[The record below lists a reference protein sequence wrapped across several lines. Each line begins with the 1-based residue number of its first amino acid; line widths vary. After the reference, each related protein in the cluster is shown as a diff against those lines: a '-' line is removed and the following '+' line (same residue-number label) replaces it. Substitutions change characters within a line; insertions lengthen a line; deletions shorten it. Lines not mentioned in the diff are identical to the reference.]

1 MHTEVNFRLAGG
13 AQPLI
18 LVPAS
23 VNGDGPHE
31 FILDTGAGI
40 SLLTP
45 EFAER
50 VGATITET
58 TEAMGAGGKMAISLG
73 VVNSLA
79 IGQAN
84 ALNVQVAIT
93 SELQRIGAV
102 IGAKVDGNIGYSYLK
117 NFRLTLDYQKHTLQL
132 TDAEHEPSG
141 NGDSQ
146 RALLKFKLAHPSK
159 PLILVPTLV
168 NDEGPYIF
176 ALDTGASTTVVSSEV
191 AQILAIESTGIPQM
205 TGAGGTMQGFRG
217 VVRSL
222 AVGNANLENLA
233 IVTADFLTMLSQIV
247 KTKLDGIIGYN
258 FLKEF
263 KVTIDY
269 LNETLRLE
277 QSLIETPVK
286 TGSAAVPSA

>member
-1 MHTEVNFRLAGG
+1 MLTRVNFRLAGG

-45 EFAER
+45 EIAKR
-50 VGATITET
+50 VGATIKET
-58 TEAMGAGGKMAISLG
+58 TEGMGAGGKVSISLG
-73 VVNSLA
+73 VVESMA

-84 ALNVQVAIT
+84 ASNVQVAIT

-102 IGAKVDGNIGYSYLK
+102 IGAEVDGNIGYSYLK
-117 NFRLTLDYQKHTLQL
+117 NFRLTLDYQEHTLQL
-132 TDAEHEPSG
+132 TDAEREPNG
-141 NGDSQ
+141 NGQFAHSEI
-146 RALLKFKLAHPSK
+146 RFKLAHPSK
-159 PLILVPTLV
+159 PLVLIPVLL

-191 AQILAIESTGIPQM
+191 ARVLAIESTGIPQI
-205 TGAGGTMQGFRG
+205 TGAGGALQGSRG
-217 VVRSL
+217 VARSL
-222 AVGNANLENLA
+222 AVGNARLENLA
-233 IVTADFLTMLSQIV
+233 IVTADFLTMLSQVV

-269 LNETLRLE
+269 PNETLRLE
-277 QSLIETPVK
+277 
-286 TGSAAVPSA
+286 

>member
-1 MHTEVNFRLAGG
+1 MLTRVNFRLAGG

-31 FILDTGAGI
+31 FILDTGAGV

-50 VGATITET
+50 VGVTITET
-58 TEAMGAGGKMAISLG
+58 TEGMGAGGKLAISLG
-73 VVNSLA
+73 VAESMA

-84 ALNVQVAIT
+84 ASNVQVAIT

-117 NFRLTLDYQKHTLQL
+117 NFRLTLDYQEQTLQL
-132 TDAEHEPSG
+132 TDAAREPNG
-141 NGDSQ
+141 NGQLAHSEL
-146 RALLKFKLAHPSK
+146 RFKLAHPSK
-159 PLILVPTLV
+159 PLVLIPVLV
-168 NDEGPYIF
+168 NGEGPYIF
-176 ALDTGASTTVVSSEV
+176 ALDTGASTTVVSSEI
-191 AQILAIESTGIPQM
+191 AQLLAIESTGIPQM
-205 TGAGGTMQGFRG
+205 TGAGGAMQGSKG

-222 AVGNANLENLA
+222 AVGNARLENLA

-263 KVTIDY
+263 EVTIDY
-269 LNETLRLE
+269 PNETLRL
-277 QSLIETPVK
+277 
-286 TGSAAVPSA
+286 A

>member
-1 MHTEVNFRLAGG
+1 MLTEVNFRLAGG

-23 VNGDGPHE
+23 VNDDGPHE

-45 EFAER
+45 ECAER
-50 VGATITET
+50 VGVTVTGNTEG
-58 TEAMGAGGKMAISLG
+58 MGAGGKVAVSLG
-73 VVNSLA
+73 VVESVA
-79 IGQAN
+79 IGQAK

-117 NFRLTLDYQKHTLQL
+117 NFRLTLDYQEQTLQL
-132 TDAEHEPSG
+132 SDGEQEPGG
-141 NGDSQ
+141 NGSSA
-146 RALLKFKLAHPSK
+146 RAALKFKLAHPSK
-159 PLILVPTLV
+159 PLILIPALV
-168 NDEGPYIF
+168 NGEGPYVF

-205 TGAGGTMQGFRG
+205 TGAGGAMQGAKG
-217 VVRSL
+217 IVRSL
-222 AVGNANLENLA
+222 AVGNARLENLA
-233 IVTADFLTMLSQIV
+233 IVTADFLTMLGRIV
-247 KTKLDGIIGYN
+247 KTKLDGVIGYN

-269 LNETLRLE
+269 PNETLRLE
-277 QSLIETPVK
+277 
-286 TGSAAVPSA
+286 

>member
-1 MHTEVNFRLAGG
+1 MITQVNFRLAGG

-50 VGATITET
+50 VGATITKT
-58 TEAMGAGGKMAISLG
+58 TEGMGAGGKVAISLG
-73 VVNSLA
+73 VVESVA

-117 NFRLTLDYQKHTLQL
+117 NFRLTLDYQEHTLQL
-132 TDAEHEPSG
+132 TDAEHESNVNG
-141 NGDSQ
+141 NFA
-146 RALLKFKLAHPSK
+146 RAELKFRLAHPSK
-159 PLILVPTLV
+159 PLILIPVLV
-168 NDEGPYIF
+168 NDEGPFIF

-191 AQILAIESTGIPQM
+191 AQLLAIESTGIPQM
-205 TGAGGTMQGFRG
+205 TGAGGVMQGSKG

-222 AVGNANLENLA
+222 AVGNARLENMA
-233 IVTADFLTMLSQIV
+233 IVTADFLIMLSQIV
-247 KTKLDGIIGYN
+247 KTKLDGVIGYN

-269 LNETLRLE
+269 PNETLRLD
-277 QSLIETPVK
+277 
-286 TGSAAVPSA
+286 